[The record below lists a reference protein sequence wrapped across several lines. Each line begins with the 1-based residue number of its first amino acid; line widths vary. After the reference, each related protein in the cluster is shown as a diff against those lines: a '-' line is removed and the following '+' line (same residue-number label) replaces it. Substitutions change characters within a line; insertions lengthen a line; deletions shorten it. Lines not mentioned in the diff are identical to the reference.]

1 MAKIQISWTDNADN
15 ETAFKIYQSTS
26 ATITDSDTLIGTV
39 ALSGSTWSIS
49 GSGSNIA
56 LESSNTGNSSTTGET
71 FTVSYDESTAGDYY
85 YGVSASNLVGD
96 SEIVES
102 TGTITVS

>member
-15 ETAFKIYQSTS
+15 EYSFKVYQSTS

-39 ALSGSTWSIS
+39 SLSGSTWSVS

-56 LESSNTGNSSTTGET
+56 LESTNTGNAATTGET
-71 FTVSYDESTAGDYY
+71 FTISYDESTPGTYY
-85 YGVSASNLVGD
+85 YGVSACNSVGD

>member
-39 ALSGSTWSIS
+39 SLSGSTWSVS

-56 LESSNTGNSSTTGET
+56 LESTNTGNSSTSGET
-71 FTVSYDESTAGDYY
+71 FTVSYDESVAGDYY

-102 TGTITVS
+102 ANTITVS

>member
-26 ATITDSDTLIGTV
+26 STILTSDSLIGTV
-39 ALSGSTWSIS
+39 SLSGSTWSVS
-49 GSGSNIA
+49 GTGTNIA
-56 LESSNTGNSSTTGET
+56 LESTNTGNSSTTGET
-71 FTVSYDESTAGDYY
+71 FTVSYDESVAGDYY

-102 TGTITVS
+102 TGSITVS

>member
-1 MAKIQISWTDNADN
+1 MAKIQISWTDKADN

-39 ALSGSTWSIS
+39 TLSGATWSVS

-56 LESSNTGNSSTTGET
+56 LESTNTGNSTTKDET
-71 FTVSYDESTAGDYY
+71 FTVSYDESTPGDYY

-102 TGTITVS
+102 ANTITVV